1 MGNTMTQPMLH
12 VFARNIMPTPLLQ
25 HLTGEYAPLIAA
37 VWPAPHTEFLIMPT
51 ARRHAAVY
59 LLTVAEA
66 DKTQS
71 LKALR
76 DALETWSDRQLSD
89 LFDVETASAN
99 IMRVLSKCGESLWVM
114 DDYVRLLSLLVE
126 DGAAKAI
133 RHMTKIAENSIAQVE
148 LLPAELRHPGILNA
162 LPPRKAAVE
171 DLVSAYTLAL
181 RMHGQGVAKAIV
193 ARWSRAGSSLALF
206 DMAAKTLKPKVFN
219 GILSPLVLPE
229 TYRRITR
236 LDELEAV
243 ALEFRNCLR
252 DFTQDLSLGRMVIYI
267 HRGTDTPVAI
277 ALRQDPAGWRLAEA
291 KRVGNKKVPG
301 KLLRS
306 IVADIEAAGGRTGES
321 LWVLADRL
329 HDHVCK
335 DCGPAHIP
343 PRKTWRQRLRLGSLW
358 N

>member
-1 MGNTMTQPMLH
+1 MGNPMTQPMLH

-37 VWPAPHTEFLIMPT
+37 VWPAPHAEFLVMPA
-51 ARRHAAVY
+51 ARRHAAAY
-59 LLTVAEA
+59 LLSVAEA

-71 LKALR
+71 LKTLR
-76 DALETWSDRQLSD
+76 NALETWNDRKLSN
-89 LFDVETASAN
+89 LFDVDAVNVN

-114 DDYVRLLSLLVE
+114 DDYARLLSLLVE
-126 DGAAKAI
+126 EGTAKAI
-133 RHMTKIAENSIAQVE
+133 RHMTKISESSIAQIE
-148 LLPAELRHPGILNA
+148 LLPVELRLPGIINV
-162 LPPRKAAVE
+162 LPRRKAAVE
-171 DLVSAYTLAL
+171 DLASAYTLAI
-181 RMHGQGVAKAIV
+181 RMNDQGGAKTIV

-206 DMAAKTLKPKVFN
+206 DMAAKTLKPKVFS
-219 GILSPLVLPE
+219 GMLSPLALPE
-229 TYRRITR
+229 TYSRITR

-252 DFTQDLSLGRMVIYI
+252 DLTQDLSLGRMVIYI

-321 LWVLADRL
+321 LWSLSDRL

-335 DCGPAHIP
+335 DCGPAYIP
-343 PRKTWRQRLRLGSLW
+343 PRKTWRQRLRLGSLR